1 MNDISYKPNNNKH
14 YPIVFA
20 TIFSVAVLLHAI
32 LMIGT
37 ATPLKALDGHIYW
50 QRVFIMLW
58 HIAIA
63 LAYFIAVI
71 YTYKKRD
78 SLSQKKINFLVIS
91 GFLLY
96 IFLSFSGC
104 FILSKISMH

>member
-20 TIFSVAVLLHAI
+20 TIFSVVVLLHTM
-32 LMIGT
+32 LMTGT
-37 ATPLKALDGHIYW
+37 ANPLKALDGHIYW

-71 YTYKKRD
+71 YAYKKRD